1 MLGVKSTNVPMKG
14 EFAVQFCNN
23 LLRVVANRQEK
34 SGKDKGMNYEK
45 CNFWKS
51 EFKNP
56 NIDTWRMYAIIDI

>member
-34 SGKDKGMNYEK
+34 SGKDKGMN
-45 CNFWKS
+45 
-51 EFKNP
+51 
-56 NIDTWRMYAIIDI
+56 